1 MRVDVGP
8 LGGNLLDIAA
18 VISKV
23 TFLDSVFFLFTLSP
37 FFFFLLLTVLFSSSD
52 NSTVLLTPSLASQCG
67 FSVRMDQLGNAMI
80 YASLQNCFAEYVV
93 TRPEIFF

>member
-23 TFLDSVFFLFTLSP
+23 TFLDSVFFLFTL
-37 FFFFLLLTVLFSSSD
+37 FFFFFFLLTVLFSSS
-52 NSTVLLTPSLASQCG
+52 
-67 FSVRMDQLGNAMI
+67 R
-80 YASLQNCFAEYVV
+80 
-93 TRPEIFF
+93 